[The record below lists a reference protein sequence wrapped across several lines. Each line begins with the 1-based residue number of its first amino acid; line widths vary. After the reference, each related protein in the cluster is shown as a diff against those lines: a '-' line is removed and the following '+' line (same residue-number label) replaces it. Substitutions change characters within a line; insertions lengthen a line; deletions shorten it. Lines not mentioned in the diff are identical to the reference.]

1 MIPTLNRNVR
11 TVLLLVTVVFLSS
24 CSVFP
29 ARETFYYALEYS
41 APEAPAEPSVPG
53 VVRVME
59 PRISTAYNRRQIV
72 LRDGTPRFQYLTD
85 DMWAVDL
92 IDTLQEFVERYY
104 NDAGAFESAIREFD
118 PGAADYELYSFIRRV
133 EFLCCDTPEARVEV
147 VFELR
152 QPGGAVLLRDE
163 LRRDEALPADD
174 LVAFARGVN
183 ELLLASVMEFDAR
196 VREAL
201 GGQ

>member
-1 MIPTLNRNVR
+1 MTTTLNRGLR
-11 TVLLLVTVVFLSS
+11 AVLLVLAVAFLSS
-24 CSVFP
+24 CSIFP

-41 APEAPAEPSVPG
+41 APEEAAEPSVPG
-53 VVRVME
+53 VLRVME

-92 IDTLQEFVERYY
+92 IDTLQEFIERYY
-104 NDAGAFESAIREFD
+104 NDAGSFVSVIGEFN
-118 PGAADYELYSFIRRV
+118 PGEADYELYSSIRRV

-152 QPGGAVLLRDE
+152 QPGGDVVLSE
-163 LRRDEALPADD
+163 AFRRYEALPSDD

-183 ELLLASVMEFDAR
+183 ELLLASVAEFDAR
-196 VREAL
+196 VGEAL